1 MFGKELS
8 INSPQEF
15 YLILKNVEYK
25 NYKLNPFLDRID
37 LFLNGCPCD
46 AELYWEQT
54 SLEYRKLHKIDL
66 SDLKVILKCDKI
78 NWFFE
83 ESSLGQS

>member
-1 MFGKELS
+1 MFGKE
-8 INSPQEF
+8 ITIKSPQEF
-15 YLILKNVEYK
+15 YIILQNE
-25 NYKLNPFLDRID
+25 NYSNSKLNPFIDRIE

-54 SLEYRKLHKIDL
+54 TLEYRKINKIDL
-66 SDLKVILKCDKI
+66 SDLKNQLKCDNI

-83 ESSLGQS
+83 DLYLGQS